1 MVLVYLWPFLSVF
14 TSPNSQAQQSPDS
27 PQKLPA
33 QAVRRFTCGSLEV
46 SENSCHM
53 MAVVPSAPGSLLGLP
68 LSPSTTLLSQPCG
81 HWSGSPTMEYLMVS
95 PLTMEVDGPW
105 YPQNWL

>member
-14 TSPNSQAQQSPDS
+14 TSPKSQAQQSPDS

-33 QAVRRFTCGSLEV
+33 HAVRRFTWGSLTV

-68 LSPSTTLLSQPCG
+68 LSPSTALVSQLLG
-81 HWSGSPTMEYLMVS
+81 HRAGLPTMEYLITS
-95 PLTMEVDGPW
+95 PLDRKS
-105 YPQNWL
+105 